1 MKKSPAASTLAA
13 AGSGLL
19 AAVGASLLLAA
30 ASTLD
35 ASLPVSAQAP
45 QSGQNIAPVYEG
57 FETNPDGSFNLLF
70 GYYNR
75 NWAEEIDVPVGPDN
89 NLEPGGPDQGQPA
102 HFFPRRNQFV
112 FRVHVPADFGDK
124 EVVWTLTSNGVT
136 ERAYGTLK
144 PPYAVDEVVMSA
156 NFGAGGQ
163 TGFNPSLVGNL
174 APEVTLEGERHMTV
188 VVGESVTLSAVATDD
203 GKPSRGSIPAV
214 VGQVAFVPN
223 SATGLRL
230 SWIQYRGPGTVMF
243 DPPQTKVWE
252 DRRDGGNSPWSAG
265 WATPPIPPEN
275 RWVVQ
280 ATFSEPGTY
289 VLRAL
294 GHDGGLIDFEDVTI
308 VVTQ

>member
-1 MKKSPAASTLAA
+1 M
-13 AGSGLL
+13 
-19 AAVGASLLLAA
+19 
-30 ASTLD
+30 
-35 ASLPVSAQAP
+35 SAQAP

-57 FETNPDGSFNLLF
+57 FEKNPDGSFNLLF

-75 NWAEEIDVPVGPDN
+75 NWEEEISVPVGPGN
-89 NLEPGGPDQGQPA
+89 SLEPGGPDQGQPT

-136 ERAYGTLK
+136 ERAYGTLR

-174 APEVTLEGERHMTV
+174 APEVTLEVERRMTV

-203 GKPSRGSIPAV
+203 GKPSRRSMSPT
-214 VGQVAFVPN
+214 VGQTQFVPN

-230 SWIQYRGPGTVMF
+230 SWIQYRGPGKVMF

-265 WATPPIPPEN
+265 WATPPIPAEN

-280 ATFSEPGTY
+280 ATFTEPGTY

-294 GHDGGLIDFEDVTI
+294 GHDGGLIDYEDVT
-308 VVTQ
+308 VVVSR

>member
-1 MKKSPAASTLAA
+1 MTLSCSATTVATAGAGLLLAVTVTLAA
-13 AGSGLL
+13 
-19 AAVGASLLLAA
+19 
-30 ASTLD
+30 
-35 ASLPVSAQAP
+35 SLPLSAQAP

-75 NWAEEIDVPVGPDN
+75 NWEEEINVPVGPDN
-89 NLEPGGPDQGQPA
+89 SLEPGGPDRGQPT

-136 ERAYGTLK
+136 ERAYGTLR

-174 APEVTLEGERHMTV
+174 PPEVTVEGEQLMTV
-188 VVGESVTLSAVATDD
+188 KVGESVTLSAVATDD
-203 GKPSRGSIPAV
+203 GKPNRGSIPAT
-214 VGQVAFVPN
+214 VGQVQFVPN

-230 SWIQYRGPGTVMF
+230 SWFQYRGPGKVMF
-243 DPPQTKVWE
+243 DPPQAKVWE
-252 DRRDGGNSPWSAG
+252 YRRAGGNSPWSAG
-265 WATPPIPPEN
+265 WTTPPIPPEN
-275 RWVVQ
+275 RWVTQV
-280 ATFSEPGTY
+280 TFSEPGTY

-294 GHDGGLIDFEDVTI
+294 GHDGGLIDYEDVTV
-308 VVTQ
+308 VVTR